1 VHKDKARFKTT
12 TAGLIEMADWCG
24 ERAVELVAMEATGVY
39 LDQVS
44 GRYSPTANPRDPP
57 KPATTKPLR
66 HGFGR

>member
-39 LDQVS
+39 WKPVVRHEAPQNRVGMKGPCHWS
-44 GRYSPTANPRDPP
+44 VAAGR
-57 KPATTKPLR
+57 
-66 HGFGR
+66 